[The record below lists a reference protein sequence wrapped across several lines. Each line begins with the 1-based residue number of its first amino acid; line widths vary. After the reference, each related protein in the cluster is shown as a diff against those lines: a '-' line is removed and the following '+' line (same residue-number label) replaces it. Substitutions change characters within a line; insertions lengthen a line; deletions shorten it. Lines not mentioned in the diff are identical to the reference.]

1 MNDLDQQYND
11 YRHKIN
17 DRLRHIDIPE
27 SIQTFR
33 ESLEYALQGQGKR
46 IRPVLLLLVGT
57 SLGRT
62 VEDLMPAALAIEIL
76 HTFTLVHDDIM
87 DEDNMRRGKATIH
100 EKWNPN
106 TAILSGDGLFALAYR
121 ELMRAKHSRVGE
133 IGIQFSEALLKIC
146 EGQAR
151 DMNFEQRDD
160 VTPREYL
167 DMVELKTGVL
177 LGLSCKIGAML
188 ADADQEIVHRL
199 DGFGRKLG
207 QAFQIQDDVLEIS
220 SDEEQMGKSLGSDF
234 AAGKKTYPLTLV
246 LSRLNQDEKK
256 KFISF
261 LKNNSYN
268 RKEVLRKFRHYEAL
282 KESKRVIL
290 ELINS
295 ALDDLDRC
303 PDATSQNLNFLV
315 ELISNRDH

>member
-1 MNDLDQQYND
+1 MNDHNKPYNE
-11 YRHKIN
+11 YRDKIN
-17 DRLRHIDIPE
+17 DRLRHIDMPE

-57 SLGRT
+57 SLGKT
-62 VEDLMPAALAIEIL
+62 VEELMPAALAIEIL

-87 DEDNMRRGKATIH
+87 DEDKMRRGKATIH

-121 ELMRAKHSRVGE
+121 ELMRAKHTRIDE

-151 DMNFEQRDD
+151 DMDFEQRND

-167 DMVELKTGVL
+167 DMVELKTGEL

-220 SDEEQMGKSLGSDF
+220 SDEDQMGKSLGSDF

-246 LSRLNQDEKK
+246 LSRLNQGEKK

-295 ALDDLDRC
+295 ALDDLDKC
-303 PDATSQNLNFLV
+303 PDAISQKLKFLV

>member
-1 MNDLDQQYND
+1 MNDLNQQYND

-17 DRLRHIDIPE
+17 DRLRHIDMPD

>member
-1 MNDLDQQYND
+1 M
-11 YRHKIN
+11 
-17 DRLRHIDIPE
+17 
-27 SIQTFR
+27 
-33 ESLEYALQGQGKR
+33 
-46 IRPVLLLLVGT
+46 
-57 SLGRT
+57 
-62 VEDLMPAALAIEIL
+62 
-76 HTFTLVHDDIM
+76 
-87 DEDNMRRGKATIH
+87 
-100 EKWNPN
+100 
-106 TAILSGDGLFALAYR
+106 
-121 ELMRAKHSRVGE
+121 
-133 IGIQFSEALLKIC
+133 
-146 EGQAR
+146 
-151 DMNFEQRDD
+151 
-160 VTPREYL
+160 
-167 DMVELKTGVL
+167 KTGEL

-220 SDEEQMGKSLGSDF
+220 SDEDQMGKSLGSDF

-246 LSRLNQDEKK
+246 LSRLNQGEKK

-295 ALDDLDRC
+295 ALDDLDKC
-303 PDATSQNLNFLV
+303 PDAISQKLKFLV